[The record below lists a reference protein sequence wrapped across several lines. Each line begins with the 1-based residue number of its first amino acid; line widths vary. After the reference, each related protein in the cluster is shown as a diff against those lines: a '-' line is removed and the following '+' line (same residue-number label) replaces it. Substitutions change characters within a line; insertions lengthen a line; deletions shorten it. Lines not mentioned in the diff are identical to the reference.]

1 MLLGRE
7 HASASRMNRPAS
19 PLAAHYSRAAAPPAI
34 ARLNFVHWQEPIM
47 QLGQAQTSDAAV
59 TSWSPPWH

>member
-1 MLLGRE
+1 MLLGRG
-7 HASASRMNRPAS
+7 HASASRMNKPAS

-47 QLGQAQTSDAAV
+47 QLGQAQSRT
-59 TSWSPPWH
+59 PR